1 MKISE
6 IIIDPVQST
15 YERLLNPDAVALVE
29 YVYVDLYDRSNEFT
43 IPHRKVISADT
54 RYEILDEFEHLVP
67 PSHEIS
73 PQYSTMLRELLHYLE
88 S

>member
-15 YERLLNPDAVALVE
+15 YERLLYPDAVALVE
-29 YVYVDLYDRSNEFT
+29 HIYTDLSDRSNEFT

-54 RYEILDEFEHLVP
+54 CYEMLDALDTLEPVSNKLLT
-67 PSHEIS
+67 
-73 PQYSTMLRELLHYLE
+73 QYSIMLNELLHYLE